1 VLVFGASRALDFSCF
16 VRLLLLPVAPL
27 AEAFRAPF
35 VGALLLSARA
45 AALVERAAGMRFA
58 LPVVAATV
66 AALMNH
72 TAATRHVPSGTCQ
85 AVSSSGGGS
94 GSSSSTE
101 AQPCVGTISRI
112 SIQVQATVRVC
123 QRAGHED
130 PDLLFGTQIC
140 CFVDPGTVPVGE

>member
-1 VLVFGASRALDFSCF
+1 MLVFGASRALDFSCF

-101 AQPCVGTISRI
+101 AQPCVGTIS
-112 SIQVQATVRVC
+112 IQVQATVN
-123 QRAGHED
+123 A
-130 PDLLFGTQIC
+130 PDTKTQIC
-140 CFVDPGTVPVGE
+140 CWIVDPGTVSSRP

>member
-101 AQPCVGTISRI
+101 AQPCVGTIS
-112 SIQVQATVRVC
+112 IQVQATVN
-123 QRAGHED
+123 A
-130 PDLLFGTQIC
+130 PDTKTQIRQKVEKGHFWPDSVSRRGHC
-140 CFVDPGTVPVGE
+140 QLVS